1 MIMSSRTLQV
11 KRDRKK
17 SFYLRELSALL
28 TRLVQDEPTLLQLYF
43 TRVELSADGG
53 LCYVYCSFLNASG
66 VDVGKVLF
74 ETAREK
80 LVLYRGSMR
89 KALASAASGKYVP
102 DLRFF
107 FDESKEKEKRVTDLL
122 TKVGNELEEY
132 DAKNSSAVHA
142 EDDE

>member
-1 MIMSSRTLQV
+1 MSLRTIQV

-43 TRVELSADGG
+43 TRIELSADGG

-66 VDVGKVLF
+66 PDEGRTLF
-74 ETAREK
+74 EQAREK

-89 KALASAASGKYVP
+89 KALAGAASGKYVP

-107 FDESKEKEKRVTDLL
+107 FDEKKEKEKRVTDLL
-122 TKVGNELEEY
+122 TKVGSELEEY
-132 DAKNSSAVHA
+132 DARHSDAADVDN
-142 EDDE
+142 E